1 MMQTDIV
8 KAFDPAVLQ
17 TILQILRNSFPE
29 EWIYDDA
36 EEYYGRMLRSPKSI
50 NILLKDSERKVGYL
64 LAIPHNDAVEE
75 LKEDDP
81 EMKEDPS
88 AYYIETV
95 GILPE
100 YRNKKGL
107 PLMLQTLID
116 ECKKR
121 GINKI
126 SLHARVSNHLSEII
140 QKKYRTAGLRRI
152 REWAYYHFEEP
163 TDYME
168 IILV

>member
-1 MMQTDIV
+1 MMQTDII

-17 TILQILRNSFPE
+17 AILQILRNSFPE
-29 EWIYDDA
+29 TWIYDDA
-36 EEYYGRMLRSPKSI
+36 EEYYGRMLRSTKSI
-50 NILLKDSERKVGYL
+50 NILLKDSGKNVGFL
-64 LAIPHNDAVEE
+64 LAIPQNDAVEE
-75 LKEDDP
+75 IKENDP
-81 EMKEDPS
+81 EMRVDS
-88 AYYIETV
+88 ATYYIETV

-100 YRNKKGL
+100 FRGEKGFSVL
-107 PLMLQTLID
+107 LEKIIE

-152 REWAYYHFEEP
+152 RKWAYYNFEEP